1 MAGLFDLGAIMKVC
15 CFLGT
20 LPAKTLAAPPKHDKK
35 IGTFQNFAR
44 GVRAAGD
51 EVHTITEVRYEPC
64 DVAFMLG
71 WVHEHGKDA
80 PHLRLRQ
87 QILDAQR
94 NHGRRV
100 VIADSNLFLFQDSTN
115 PHYYLRYSFD
125 GVFPKT
131 GEYCDQNPDPARW
144 QQIQQDMGIAVRPWR
159 AAGDHVLI
167 TLQRNG
173 GWSMAGRGVDQWCID
188 TVHEIRRYSRRPIII
203 RSHPGDKKAYRYVRR
218 ITEVLVKQGVRNF
231 FISDAN
237 RTLMQDLENAW
248 VLINHNSSP
257 GVAAA
262 IMGVPVISTDIVNSQ
277 AHEVSS
283 ADLADVESPPT
294 FDRDRWLHR
303 LAQFHWSYQD
313 LVSGQC
319 WRHMRQWVRPS

>member
-1 MAGLFDLGAIMKVC
+1 MKVC

-20 LPAKTLAAPPKHDKK
+20 LPAKTLAAPPKHNHK
-35 IGTFQNFAR
+35 IATFQNFAR

-51 EVHTITEVRYEPC
+51 EVHVIPEVRYEPC

-71 WVHEHGKDA
+71 WVHEHGKEA

-87 QILDAQR
+87 QIVDTQR
-94 NHGRRV
+94 NQGGRI
-100 VIADSNLFLFQDSTN
+100 VIADSNLYSFQDVAN
-115 PHYYLRYSFD
+115 PHNYFRYSFD
-125 GVFPKT
+125 GVFPNT
-131 GEYCDQNPDPARW
+131 GEYCDDNPDPQRW
-144 QQIQQDMGIAVRPWR
+144 AKIQQDMNITVQPWR
-159 AAGDHVLI
+159 TVGDHVLI

-188 TVHEIRRYSRRPIII
+188 TVHEIRKHSRRPIVI
-203 RSHPGDKKAYRYVRR
+203 RSHPGDKKAYRYVRS
-218 ITEVLVKQGVRNF
+218 ITNTLVKQGVRNF

-248 VLINHNSSP
+248 ALVNHNSSP

-262 IMGVPVISTDIVNSQ
+262 VMGVPVISTDVTNSQ
-277 AHEVSS
+277 AREVSS
-283 ADLADVESPPT
+283 SNLADIENPPI
-294 FDRDRWLHR
+294 FDRDQWLR
-303 LAQFHWSYQD
+303 RIAQFHWSFQD

-319 WRHMRQWVRPS
+319 WMHMRQYTR